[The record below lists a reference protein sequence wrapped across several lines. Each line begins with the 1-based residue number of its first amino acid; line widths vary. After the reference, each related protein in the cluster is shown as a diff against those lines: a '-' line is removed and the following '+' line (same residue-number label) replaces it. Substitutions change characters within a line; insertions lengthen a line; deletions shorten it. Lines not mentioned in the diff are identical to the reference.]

1 MVLFWI
7 GLNNMT
13 TTHVQTSDAPTT
25 TTTAIQP
32 TSTTTN
38 ATQAPTTPL
47 RLVGGRTPYEGRL
60 EVYYNG
66 NWGTICDDAW
76 DERDTA
82 VACQSLGFSS

>member
-1 MVLFWI
+1 
-7 GLNNMT
+7 MT
-13 TTHVQTSDAPTT
+13 TIHEQTSDAQTT

-32 TSTTTN
+32 TTTTN
-38 ATQAPTTPL
+38 ATQAQTTPL
-47 RLVGGRTPYEGRL
+47 RLVGGGTPYEGRL

-66 NWGTICDDAW
+66 NWGTICDDYW

>member
-1 MVLFWI
+1 MGSIDKLKVYTLSQFFLTFTINLFS
-7 GLNNMT
+7 T
-13 TTHVQTSDAPTT
+13 QTPT
-25 TTTAIQP
+25 A
-32 TSTTTN
+32 
-38 ATQAPTTPL
+38 PL
-47 RLVGGRTPYEGRL
+47 RLVGGENPYEGRL

>member
-1 MVLFWI
+1 
-7 GLNNMT
+7 MT
-13 TTHVQTSDAPTT
+13 TTHVQTTT
-25 TTTAIQP
+25 TTTAIDP

-38 ATQAPTTPL
+38 TTQAPTTPL
-47 RLVGGRTPYEGRL
+47 RLVGGENPYEGRL

-82 VACQSLGFSS
+82 VACQSLGFSSWVHYRYGYKIP